1 LALGSLEAITS
12 SKPSTLFGDHEE
24 PLPCRAKLG
33 KEADSAFGLVQTT
46 NVCCGRILY
55 DPKGFYQAGEL
66 SPNTA
71 LTGPT
76 QAGFRLDMHPPSS

>member
-12 SKPSTLFGDHEE
+12 SKPSKLFGDHEE
-24 PLPCRAKLG
+24 PLRAKLG
-33 KEADSAFGLVQTT
+33 KEADSASGLVQTT

-76 QAGFRLDMHPPSS
+76 QAGFRLDTHPPSS